1 MAMKNP
7 YAAYQKFAKNKPAA
21 QPAAHLE
28 KEEADSSINSAQEE
42 TQLDQ
47 VTQSATPASVSPKVR
62 EGYVPPREKVP
73 NPNLYQMKKTLDLEG
88 DKKKAPQPSKNSAK
102 VSNPYLESKINT
114 ATPEELVLMLYD
126 GALRFLKQAVIHLEV
141 SDTSK
146 AHEASLRAQTIVA
159 ELMGGLD
166 RNYGISEQFHAMYDF
181 IYRLMR
187 EANVEKSASKTQE
200 SIELLT
206 DMRNTWQDAM
216 KKAKME
222 Q

>member
-1 MAMKNP
+1 MKNP
-7 YAAYQKFAKNKPAA
+7 YAAYQKFAKNKPVVQPTA
-21 QPAAHLE
+21 QPK
-28 KEEADSSINSAQEE
+28 KEEVDPAISSAQEE
-42 TQLDQ
+42 VQVDQ
-47 VTQSATPASVSPKVR
+47 VTQNATPVSVPPKVR
-62 EGYVPPREKVP
+62 EGFVPPREKVP

-88 DKKKAPQPSKNSAK
+88 EKKKASQPSKNNVKA
-102 VSNPYLESKINT
+102 SNPYLESKINT

-126 GALRFLKQAVIHLEV
+126 GALRFLKQTVIHLEV
-141 SDTSK
+141 ADKSK

-200 SIELLT
+200 AIELLT
-206 DMRNTWQDAM
+206 DMRTTWQDAM